1 MNEEKNYVTVAD
13 GAGNPPK
20 KVEYCQG
27 DTVAIILKK
36 ANISLEDGEAVTL
49 GRKRIRNTGKTKV
62 EPGDTLVIAGK
73 VCNG

>member
-49 GRKRIRNTGKTKV
+49 GRKRIRKN
-62 EPGDTLVIAGK
+62 
-73 VCNG
+73 